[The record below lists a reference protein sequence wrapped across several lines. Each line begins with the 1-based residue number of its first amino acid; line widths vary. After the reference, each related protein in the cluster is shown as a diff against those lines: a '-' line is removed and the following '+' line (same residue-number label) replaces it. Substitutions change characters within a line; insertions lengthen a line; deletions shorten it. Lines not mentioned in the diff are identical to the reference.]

1 MFNFLYCLFE
11 LQRAG
16 DVGGQ
21 FERWTAAVSGGP
33 QHSGGPQAGCSML
46 TYVLYF
52 LAVGRILEP
61 EHSLWPGSS
70 FCFSLEPVPVLKI
83 KIVPTLIY
91 AYTVIHV
98 LASYL
103 PHVLNS
109 SKNEK

>member
-1 MFNFLYCLFE
+1 MFNFFVFFIG

-52 LAVGRILEP
+52 FSRRQGFGAGAFTLARLQ
-61 EHSLWPGSS
+61 LL
-70 FCFSLEPVPVLKI
+70 F
-83 KIVPTLIY
+83 
-91 AYTVIHV
+91 
-98 LASYL
+98 
-103 PHVLNS
+103 
-109 SKNEK
+109 

>member
-1 MFNFLYCLFE
+1 MISELYRVPHYKCSIFLYCLFE

-52 LAVGRILEP
+52 YSRRQGFGAGAFTLARLQLLV
-61 EHSLWPGSS
+61 
-70 FCFSLEPVPVLKI
+70 
-83 KIVPTLIY
+83 
-91 AYTVIHV
+91 
-98 LASYL
+98 
-103 PHVLNS
+103 
-109 SKNEK
+109 

>member
-1 MFNFLYCLFE
+1 MFNFFVFFIG

-103 PHVLNS
+103 RHVLNS
-109 SKNEK
+109 SKNKK